1 MISKQDPLRKQLMQ
15 TIMENTTAQVDS
27 VVTARDVYGGLVIT
41 VVIDDV
47 NPQVTEVIEK
57 ALTGYGI
64 TPTRWK
70 TNPGKE
76 SWLRLM
82 IWADQPEELPQY

>member
-1 MISKQDPLRKQLMQ
+1 MTNKQGPLREQLMQ

-27 VVTARDVYGGLVIT
+27 VVTALDVYGGLVIT

-47 NPQVTEVIEK
+47 NPEVTEVITE
-57 ALTGYGI
+57 ALTDYGI

-82 IWADQPEELPQY
+82 IWADQPE